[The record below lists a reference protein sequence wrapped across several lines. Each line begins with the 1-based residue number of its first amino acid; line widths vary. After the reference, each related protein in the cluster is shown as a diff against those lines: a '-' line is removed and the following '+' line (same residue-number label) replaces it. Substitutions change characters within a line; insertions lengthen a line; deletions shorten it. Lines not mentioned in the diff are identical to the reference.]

1 MEYMDIETVKE
12 LDHVFG
18 DIEELQ
24 KFRCLMMQYECA
36 MLEVKTK
43 LDVLN
48 TELSVQN
55 SRNPIE
61 SIKCR
66 IKEPDSIMKK
76 MKRQEIPFSVD
87 NIEKNLNDIAGVR
100 VICSFP
106 DDIYTLAGY
115 LEKQDDIKLIKKK
128 DYISHPK
135 PNGYR
140 SLHLIL
146 EVPIFLTNEKKMMRV
161 EVQFRTIA
169 MDFWASLEHKIA
181 YKFEGNPPDYLET
194 ELKACADMVDMLD
207 AKMFSLNQAIMEIG
221 WTRREEAE
229 KKLEEERLQEE
240 ARQQAQRAREIV
252 EGQKAGQGT
261 EPENGGKA

>member
-12 LDHVFG
+12 LD
-18 DIEELQ
+18 DIFKDPGELY
-24 KFRCLMMQYECA
+24 KFQRLMMEYECA

-66 IKEPDSIMKK
+66 IKEPDSIMNK
-76 MKRQEIPFSVD
+76 MKRLEVPFTVK
-87 NIEKNLNDIAGVR
+87 NIEETLNDIAGLR

-106 DDIYTLAGY
+106 DDIYTLVDY
-115 LEKQDDIKLIKKK
+115 LVKQDDIRLIQKK
-128 DYISHPK
+128 DYIKNPK

-146 EVPIFLTNEKKMMRV
+146 EVPIFLTKEKKMMRV

-169 MDFWASLEHKIA
+169 MDFWASLEHKLK
-181 YKFEGNPPDYLET
+181 YKKDIENAEVISQDLYFCAELISQLDGRMQQIRMRLE
-194 ELKACADMVDMLD
+194 
-207 AKMFSLNQAIMEIG
+207 
-221 WTRREEAE
+221 E
-229 KKLEEERLQEE
+229 KK
-240 ARQQAQRAREIV
+240 EI
-252 EGQKAGQGT
+252 
-261 EPENGGKA
+261 

>member
-1 MEYMDIETVKE
+1 
-12 LDHVFG
+12 
-18 DIEELQ
+18 
-24 KFRCLMMQYECA
+24 
-36 MLEVKTK
+36 
-43 LDVLN
+43 
-48 TELSVQN
+48 
-55 SRNPIE
+55 
-61 SIKCR
+61 
-66 IKEPDSIMKK
+66 MKK

-106 DDIYTLAGY
+106 DDIYTLADY

-169 MDFWASLEHKIA
+169 MDFWASLEHKLKYKKDIA
-181 YKFEGNPPDYLET
+181 SDQLTADLKKCADESAALDLKMDAIRKEI
-194 ELKACADMVDMLD
+194 EVLKAPE
-207 AKMFSLNQAIMEIG
+207 AKAIGREVKHLPGGILN
-221 WTRREEAE
+221 
-229 KKLEEERLQEE
+229 
-240 ARQQAQRAREIV
+240 
-252 EGQKAGQGT
+252 
-261 EPENGGKA
+261 ENQ

>member
-106 DDIYTLAGY
+106 DDIYTLADY

-169 MDFWASLEHKIA
+169 MDFWASLEHKLK
-181 YKFEGNPPDYLET
+181 YKKDIDNAQVISQDLCLCAELISQLDGRMQQIRERLE
-194 ELKACADMVDMLD
+194 
-207 AKMFSLNQAIMEIG
+207 
-221 WTRREEAE
+221 E
-229 KKLEEERLQEE
+229 KKDNTQSN
-240 ARQQAQRAREIV
+240 ITGV
-252 EGQKAGQGT
+252 
-261 EPENGGKA
+261 

>member
-106 DDIYTLAGY
+106 DDIYTLADY

-146 EVPIFLTNEKKMMRV
+146 EVPIFLPNEKKMMHCNGFLGEPGAQVKIQKRYR
-161 EVQFRTIA
+161 QCTGHFTG
-169 MDFWASLEHKIA
+169 SLLLC
-181 YKFEGNPPDYLET
+181 G
-194 ELKACADMVDMLD
+194 ADLTVRRQD
-207 AKMFSLNQAIMEIG
+207 AADQGAAG
-221 WTRREEAE
+221 G
-229 KKLEEERLQEE
+229 EER
-240 ARQQAQRAREIV
+240 
-252 EGQKAGQGT
+252 
-261 EPENGGKA
+261 

>member
-1 MEYMDIETVKE
+1 
-12 LDHVFG
+12 
-18 DIEELQ
+18 
-24 KFRCLMMQYECA
+24 MMQYECA

-106 DDIYTLAGY
+106 DDIYTLADY

-169 MDFWASLEHKIA
+169 MDFWASLEHKLK
-181 YKFEGNPPDYLET
+181 YK
-194 ELKACADMVDMLD
+194 K
-207 AKMFSLNQAIMEIG
+207 I
-221 WTRREEAE
+221 
-229 KKLEEERLQEE
+229 
-240 ARQQAQRAREIV
+240 
-252 EGQKAGQGT
+252 
-261 EPENGGKA
+261 